1 MINPS
6 VFYLKM
12 KISGKINEEYRM
24 VKPNKS
30 NKRKHSK
37 QRKGKQLE

>member
-6 VFYLKM
+6 VFHLKM

-24 VKPNKS
+24 VKT
-30 NKRKHSK
+30 K
-37 QRKGKQLE
+37 QIK